1 MYYDFMISP
10 GRVVDGGGDPE
21 RSLQFV
27 VRVAQSVTPEEGVEP
42 VVGAGLD

>member
-1 MYYDFMISP
+1 MFYAFMTSP